1 MHHNKRHG
9 HGGLTAGVTLG
20 LLAGLAIP
28 HARKAIMQG
37 PSVAAG
43 DWVAALTAEHR
54 MVQALF
60 EKVLKTSDEQT
71 AQRDLL
77 LFKIAHALTKHGV
90 EEENVIYP
98 AMSGRRE
105 ADKDH
110 LARDHAEI
118 KTYLFELKKTPSND
132 PGWRAVMAEFR
143 NYVDDHIRE
152 EEEEVFP
159 AFRDSLSREENERL
173 FTMLNWEGFKV
184 A

>member
-1 MHHNKRHG
+1 MHHKHHG
-9 HGGLTAGVTLG
+9 HGGLKAGVALG

-43 DWVAALTAEHR
+43 DWIAALTAEHR
-54 MVQALF
+54 VVQALF
-60 EKVLKTSDEQT
+60 EKVLKTSDTQ
-71 AQRDLL
+71 AAMRDML

-98 AMSGRRE
+98 AMAGVRE

-110 LARDHAEI
+110 LVRDHAEI
-118 KTYLFELKKTPSND
+118 KTFLYELRKTPSND
-132 PGWRAVMAEFR
+132 PGWRSMFVEFR
-143 NYVDDHIRE
+143 DYVDDHIRE

-159 AFRDSLSREENERL
+159 AFRDTLSGEDNRRL
-173 FTMLNWEGFKV
+173 FAMLNWEGFKV